1 MLCRDSCRETWPEK
15 FGKNYKVSLNALN
28 TDDVND
34 RVLLLLYNTF
44 AETKKSSVLGLER
57 KKAFFNTEKSR

>member
-34 RVLLLLYNTF
+34 SYCCCCTILLQRQRNLLF
-44 AETKKSSVLGLER
+44 CAFKAR
-57 KKAFFNTEKSR
+57 KRF